1 MSMIGAIAYRAD
13 GAESKL
19 FVRLI
24 PATVRSGHFVTF
36 LAHLSRHLRGPII
49 VIWDRL
55 NGHRAKDVRR
65 WVDRHPRCQ
74 LHFLPAYAPELNP
87 VEALWAW
94 LKGTRLA
101 NACRENLAQLAP
113 AIRHGVRSARRR
125 CGLLNS
131 FLRRSGLS
139 L

>member
-1 MSMIGAIAYRAD
+1 MIGAIAYCAD
-13 GAESKL
+13 GSQTKPFL
-19 FVRLI
+19 RLI
-24 PATVRSGHFVTF
+24 PATVRSGHFVSF
-36 LAHLSRHLRGPII
+36 LAHLGRHLSGPII

-55 NGHRAKDVRR
+55 NGHRGKDVRG
-65 WVDRHPRCQ
+65 WVERHRRFQ

-101 NACRENLAQLAP
+101 NAGREDLAQLAP
-113 AIRHGVRSARRR
+113 AIRSGVRSARRR
-125 CGLLNS
+125 CGLLKS
-131 FLRRSGLS
+131 FLRRSDLS